1 MLKEM
6 KDYMISLSIQIENI
20 NKEIEITKRTKQILK
35 LKCTITEIKN
45 PLQ

>member
-20 NKEIEITKRTKQILK
+20 NKEVEFMAMTSGLIK
-35 LKCTITEIKN
+35 L
-45 PLQ
+45 